1 MTAAPAGADGPGV
14 GAAPGAAAAPA
25 APGAAAAP
33 AAPARPRVL
42 VVRLDSFGDV
52 LVTGPA
58 VRAVAAG
65 ASHVT
70 MLCGPQGSPAA
81 DLLPGVDRVRV
92 WAAPWVTETARPVD
106 DALLAEFRALV
117 AEERPDEAVV
127 LTSFHQSPLP
137 VALLLRLAGVARVS
151 GASVDHPGSLLD
163 VRLRPGEDLPE
174 DIPEPERALR
184 IVEAAGFRLPPEDA
198 GRLVVRHDA
207 VLPPAVAALTA
218 PNGPGGA
225 AGPGGTAGRYV
236 VVHPGASVPAR
247 SWPESHHRALV
258 AAYAERG
265 IPVVVT
271 GSPGEAALTAA
282 VAGNTGI
289 DLGGRTTPAELAAVL
304 AGAEVV
310 VVGNTGP
317 AHLAAAVG
325 ASIVS
330 LFSPVVPAVKW
341 APYAPD
347 PERPPLVEVLGDQ
360 WAPCRSSRARE
371 CPVPGHPC
379 LSTVRVEDVLA
390 AHERLLDR
398 ASRMERRS
406 LRSTPE
412 GAA

>member
-1 MTAAPAGADGPGV
+1 MSAG
-14 GAAPGAAAAPA
+14 
-25 APGAAAAP
+25 
-33 AAPARPRVL
+33 RRVL
-42 VVRLDSFGDV
+42 VARLDSFGDV
-52 LVTGPA
+52 LVAGPA

-65 ASHVT
+65 AAHVT
-70 MLCGPQGSPAA
+70 MLCGPQGAPAA
-81 DLLPGVDRVRV
+81 DLLPGIDRVRV
-92 WAAPWVTETARPVD
+92 WAAPWVTETARPID

-117 AEERPDEAVV
+117 AEEQPDEAVV

-137 VALLLRLAGVARVS
+137 LALLLRLAGVPRVS

-174 DIPEPERALR
+174 DLPEPERALR
-184 IVEAAGFRLPPEDA
+184 IAEAAGFRLPPDDD
-198 GRLVVRHDA
+198 GRLAVRHDA
-207 VLPPAVAALTA
+207 VPPPPVAGLD
-218 PNGPGGA
+218 
-225 AGPGGTAGRYV
+225 RYV

-265 IPVVVT
+265 VPVVVT
-271 GSPGEAALTAA
+271 GSPGERALTAA
-282 VAGNTGI
+282 VAGDSGI
-289 DLGGRTTPAELAAVL
+289 DLGGRTSPAELAAVL

-325 ASIVS
+325 APIVS

-341 APYAPD
+341 APYAP
-347 PERPPLVEVLGDQ
+347 LVELLGDQ
-360 WAPCRSSRARE
+360 AAPCRLSRARE

-379 LSTVRVEDVLA
+379 LSGVRIADVLE

-398 ASRMERRS
+398 VSRTDRRS
-406 LRSTPE
+406 LRGGPE

>member
-1 MTAAPAGADGPGV
+1 MSAG
-14 GAAPGAAAAPA
+14 
-25 APGAAAAP
+25 
-33 AAPARPRVL
+33 RRVL
-42 VVRLDSFGDV
+42 VARLDSIGDV
-52 LVTGPA
+52 LVAGPA

-65 ASHVT
+65 AAHVT
-70 MLCGPQGSPAA
+70 MLCGPQGAPAA
-81 DLLPGVDRVRV
+81 DLLPGIDRVRV
-92 WAAPWVTETARPVD
+92 WAAPWVTETARPID

-117 AEERPDEAVV
+117 AEEQPDEAVV

-137 VALLLRLAGVARVS
+137 LALLLRLAGVPRVS

-174 DIPEPERALR
+174 DLPEPERALR
-184 IVEAAGFRLPPEDA
+184 IAEAAGFRLPPDDD
-198 GRLVVRHDA
+198 GRLAVRHDA
-207 VLPPAVAALTA
+207 VPPPPVAGLD
-218 PNGPGGA
+218 
-225 AGPGGTAGRYV
+225 RYV

-265 IPVVVT
+265 VPVVVT
-271 GSPGEAALTAA
+271 GSPGERALTAA
-282 VAGNTGI
+282 VAGDTGI
-289 DLGGRTTPAELAAVL
+289 DLGGRTSPAELAAVL

-325 ASIVS
+325 APIVS

-341 APYAPD
+341 APYAP
-347 PERPPLVEVLGDQ
+347 LVELLGDQ
-360 WAPCRSSRARE
+360 AAPCRLSRARE
-371 CPVPGHPC
+371 CPVPDHPC
-379 LSTVRVEDVLA
+379 LSGVRIADVLD

-398 ASRMERRS
+398 VSRTDRRS
-406 LRSTPE
+406 LRGGSE

>member
-1 MTAAPAGADGPGV
+1 MNDTVP
-14 GAAPGAAAAPA
+14 
-25 APGAAAAP
+25 
-33 AAPARPRVL
+33 PRVL

-52 LVTGPA
+52 LVAGPA

-92 WAAPWVTETARPVD
+92 WAAPWVTETARPID
-106 DALLAEFRALV
+106 DALLGEFRALV
-117 AEERPDEAVV
+117 TEVQPDEAVV

-137 VALLLRLAGVARVS
+137 VALLLRLAGVPRIT

-174 DIPEPERALR
+174 ELPEPERALR
-184 IVEAAGFRLPPEDA
+184 IAEAAGFRLPQGDA
-198 GRLVVRHDA
+198 GRLDVRLDA
-207 VLPPAVAALTA
+207 DAPAAVAGLD
-218 PNGPGGA
+218 
-225 AGPGGTAGRYV
+225 RYV

-271 GSPGEAALTAA
+271 GSPGEAALTAS
-282 VAGNTGI
+282 VAGDTGI
-289 DLGGRTTPAELAAVL
+289 DLGGRTNPAELAAVL
-304 AGAEVV
+304 AAAEVV

-325 ASIVS
+325 APVVS

-341 APYAPD
+341 APYG
-347 PERPPLVEVLGDQ
+347 PLVELLGDQ
-360 WAPCRSSRARE
+360 GAACRLSRARE

-390 AHERLLDR
+390 AHDRLLDR
-398 ASRMERRS
+398 ASRMEHRS
-406 LRSTPE
+406 LRRASEAP
-412 GAA
+412 A

>member
-1 MTAAPAGADGPGV
+1 MNAG
-14 GAAPGAAAAPA
+14 
-25 APGAAAAP
+25 
-33 AAPARPRVL
+33 RRVL
-42 VVRLDSFGDV
+42 VARLDSFGDV
-52 LVTGPA
+52 LVAGPA
-58 VRAVAAG
+58 VRAIAAG
-65 ASHVT
+65 AAHVT
-70 MLCGPQGSPAA
+70 MLCGPQGAPAA
-81 DLLPGVDRVRV
+81 DLLPGIDRVRV
-92 WAAPWVTETARPVD
+92 WAAPWVTETARPID

-117 AEERPDEAVV
+117 AEEQPDEAVV

-137 VALLLRLAGVARVS
+137 LALLLRLAGVPRVS

-174 DIPEPERALR
+174 DLPEPERALR
-184 IVEAAGFRLPPEDA
+184 IAEAAGFRLPPDDD
-198 GRLVVRHDA
+198 GRLAVRHDA
-207 VLPPAVAALTA
+207 VPPPPVAGLD
-218 PNGPGGA
+218 
-225 AGPGGTAGRYV
+225 RYV

-265 IPVVVT
+265 VPVVVT
-271 GSPGEAALTAA
+271 GSPGERALTAA
-282 VAGNTGI
+282 VAGDTGI
-289 DLGGRTTPAELAAVL
+289 DLGGRTSPAELAAVL

-325 ASIVS
+325 APIVS

-341 APYAPD
+341 APYAP
-347 PERPPLVEVLGDQ
+347 LVELLGDQ
-360 WAPCRSSRARE
+360 AAPCRLSRARE

-379 LSTVRVEDVLA
+379 LSGVRIADVLE

-398 ASRMERRS
+398 VSRTDRRS
-406 LRSTPE
+406 LRGGPE

>member
-1 MTAAPAGADGPGV
+1 MNP
-14 GAAPGAAAAPA
+14 
-25 APGAAAAP
+25 
-33 AAPARPRVL
+33 RPRVL

-52 LVTGPA
+52 LVAGPA
-58 VRAVAAG
+58 VRAVAAR

-70 MLCGPQGSPAA
+70 MLCGPQGAPAA

-92 WAAPWVTETARPVD
+92 WAAPWVTETARPID
-106 DALLAEFRALV
+106 DRVLGEFRALV
-117 AEERPDEAVV
+117 TEESPDEAVV

-137 VALLLRLAGVARVS
+137 VALLLRLAGVARIS

-174 DIPEPERALR
+174 EIPEPERALR
-184 IVEAAGFRLPPEDA
+184 IAGAAGFRLPPDDD

-207 VLPPAVAALTA
+207 DLPPALAGL
-218 PNGPGGA
+218 GG
-225 AGPGGTAGRYV
+225 YV

-247 SWPESHHRALV
+247 SWPEEHHRALV
-258 AAYAERG
+258 AAYAARG
-265 IPVVVT
+265 VSVVVT
-271 GSPGEAALTAA
+271 GSPGESALTAS
-282 VAGNTGI
+282 VAGETGI

-325 ASIVS
+325 APIVS

-341 APYAPD
+341 APHA
-347 PERPPLVEVLGDQ
+347 PLVELLGDQ
-360 WAPCRSSRARE
+360 TAPCRLSRARD

-379 LSTVRVEDVLA
+379 LSSVHVDDVLA

-398 ASRMERRS
+398 ASRTSRRS
-406 LRSTPE
+406 LRSAPE
-412 GAA
+412 GVV

>member
-1 MTAAPAGADGPGV
+1 MSGGAL
-14 GAAPGAAAAPA
+14 
-25 APGAAAAP
+25 
-33 AAPARPRVL
+33 PRVL

-52 LVTGPA
+52 LVAGPA

-70 MLCGPQGSPAA
+70 MLCGPQGAPAA
-81 DLLPGVDRVRV
+81 GLLPGIDQVRV
-92 WAAPWVTETARPVD
+92 WAAPWVTETARPID
-106 DALLAEFRALV
+106 DTLLGEFRALV
-117 AEERPDEAVV
+117 TEVQPDEAVV

-137 VALLLRLAGVARVS
+137 VALLLRLAGVRRVS

-174 DIPEPERALR
+174 DVPEPERALR
-184 IVEAAGFRLPPEDA
+184 IAEAAGFRLPPGDD
-198 GRLVVRHDA
+198 GRLGVRQDA
-207 VLPPAVAALTA
+207 DLLPEIAALD
-218 PNGPGGA
+218 
-225 AGPGGTAGRYV
+225 RYV

-247 SWPESHHRALV
+247 SWPEDHHRALV

-265 IPVVVT
+265 TPVVVT
-271 GSPGEAALTAA
+271 GSPGEAALTAS
-282 VAGNTGI
+282 VAGDTGI
-289 DLGGRTTPAELAAVL
+289 DLGGRTSPAELAAVL

-325 ASIVS
+325 VPIVS

-341 APYAPD
+341 APYAP
-347 PERPPLVEVLGDQ
+347 LVELLGDQ
-360 WAPCRSSRARE
+360 SAACRLSRARE

-379 LSTVRVEDVLA
+379 LSTVRVEDVLT

-398 ASRMERRS
+398 ASRMAGRS
-406 LRSTPE
+406 LRGAPD

>member
-1 MTAAPAGADGPGV
+1 VSGPG
-14 GAAPGAAAAPA
+14 
-25 APGAAAAP
+25 
-33 AAPARPRVL
+33 PRVL

-52 LVTGPA
+52 LVAGPA
-58 VRAVAAG
+58 VRAAAAG

-92 WAAPWVTETARPVD
+92 WAAPWVTETARPID
-106 DALLAEFRALV
+106 DALLGEFRALI

-137 VALLLRLAGVARVS
+137 VALLLRLAGVRRVS

-174 DIPEPERALR
+174 DIPEAERALR
-184 IVEAAGFRLPPEDA
+184 IAEAAGFRLPPGDD
-198 GRLVVRHDA
+198 GRLVVRRDA
-207 VLPPAVAALTA
+207 APPPVVAGLD
-218 PNGPGGA
+218 
-225 AGPGGTAGRYV
+225 RYV

-247 SWPESHHRALV
+247 SWPASHHRALV
-258 AAYAERG
+258 AEYGRRG
-265 IPVVVT
+265 VPVVVT

-282 VAGNTGI
+282 VAGDTGI
-289 DLGGRTTPAELAAVL
+289 DLGGRTTPAELAEVL

-341 APYAPD
+341 APYAPFED
-347 PERPPLVEVLGDQ
+347 RAPLVELLGDQ
-360 WAPCRSSRARE
+360 AAPCRLSRARE

-379 LSTVRVEDVLA
+379 LSEVRVEDVLE
-390 AHERLLDR
+390 AHGRLLDR
-398 ASRMERRS
+398 ASRITTRS
-406 LRSTPE
+406 LRSAPE

>member
-1 MTAAPAGADGPGV
+1 MS
-14 GAAPGAAAAPA
+14 
-25 APGAAAAP
+25 
-33 AAPARPRVL
+33 RPRVL
-42 VVRLDSFGDV
+42 VARLDSFGDV
-52 LVTGPA
+52 LVAGPA

-70 MLCGPQGSPAA
+70 MLCGPQGAPAA

-92 WAAPWVTETARPVD
+92 WAAPWVTETARPID
-106 DALLAEFRALV
+106 DTVLDEFRRLV

-137 VALLLRLAGVARVS
+137 LALLLRLAGVPRVS
-151 GASVDHPGSLLD
+151 GASVDHPGALLD

-174 DIPEPERALR
+174 DLPEPERALR
-184 IVEAAGFRLPPEDA
+184 IAAAAGYRLPPEDD

-207 VLPPAVAALTA
+207 VAPPSVAALE
-218 PNGPGGA
+218 
-225 AGPGGTAGRYV
+225 RYV

-247 SWPESHHRALV
+247 SWPEPHHRELV

-265 IPVVVT
+265 VPVVVT
-271 GSPGEAALTAA
+271 GSPGERDLTAA
-282 VAGNTGI
+282 VAGDTAV

-325 ASIVS
+325 APIVS

-341 APYAPD
+341 APYAP
-347 PERPPLVEVLGDQ
+347 LVELLGDQ
-360 WAPCRSSRARE
+360 AAPCRLSRARE
-371 CPVPGHPC
+371 CPVAGHPC
-379 LSTVRVEDVLA
+379 LSTVRTEDVLA
-390 AHERLLDR
+390 AHARLLDR
-398 ASRMERRS
+398 ASRMEARS
-406 LRSTPE
+406 LRSAPE
-412 GAA
+412 GDA

>member
-1 MTAAPAGADGPGV
+1 MTDDRRG
-14 GAAPGAAAAPA
+14 
-25 APGAAAAP
+25 
-33 AAPARPRVL
+33 PRVL
-42 VVRLDSFGDV
+42 VARLDSFGDV

-70 MLCGPQGSPAA
+70 MLCGPQGAPAA
-81 DLLPGVDRVRV
+81 ELLPGIDRVRV
-92 WAAPWVTETARPVD
+92 WAAPWVTETARPLD
-106 DALLAEFRALV
+106 DALLDEFRALV
-117 AEERPDEAVV
+117 DEERIDEAVV

-137 VALLLRLAGVARVS
+137 LAVLLRLAGVARVS

-174 DIPEPERALR
+174 DLPEPERALR
-184 IVEAAGFRLPPEDA
+184 IAEAAGFGLPADDD

-207 VLPPAVAALTA
+207 AAPPEVAALD
-218 PNGPGGA
+218 
-225 AGPGGTAGRYV
+225 RYV

-247 SWPESHHRALV
+247 SWPPEHHRALV
-258 AAYAERG
+258 AAYGDLG

-271 GSPGEAALTAA
+271 GSPGERALTAS
-282 VAGNTGI
+282 VAAGAPEDATVL
-289 DLGGRTTPAELAAVL
+289 DLGGRTSPAELAAVL

-325 ASIVS
+325 ARIVS

-341 APYAPD
+341 APYA
-347 PERPPLVEVLGDQ
+347 EHVELLGDQ
-360 WAPCRSSRARE
+360 GAACRLSRARE

-379 LSTVRVEDVLA
+379 LSSVTPEDVLA
-390 AHERLLDR
+390 AHGRLVGR
-398 ASRMERRS
+398 ALRMKPSS
-406 LRSTPE
+406 LRRTPE
-412 GAA
+412 ARA

>member
-1 MTAAPAGADGPGV
+1 MSAPERRDRDPSAPAWRSPH
-14 GAAPGAAAAPA
+14 
-25 APGAAAAP
+25 
-33 AAPARPRVL
+33 RVL

-52 LVTGPA
+52 LVAGPA

-70 MLCGPQGSPAA
+70 MLCGPQGAPAA
-81 DLLPGVDRVRV
+81 ELLPGVDRVRV
-92 WAAPWVTETARPVD
+92 WAAPWVTETARPID
-106 DALLAEFRALV
+106 DDLLTEFRAIL
-117 AEERPDEAVV
+117 AEEAPDEAVV

-137 VALLLRLAGVARVS
+137 VALLLRLAGVPRVS

-174 DIPEPERALR
+174 DVPERERALR
-184 IVEAAGFRLPPEDA
+184 IVEAAGFRLPTDDV
-198 GRLVVRHDA
+198 GRLGVRLD
-207 VLPPAVAALTA
+207 VDPPPQVAGL
-218 PNGPGGA
+218 
-225 AGPGGTAGRYV
+225 GRYV

-247 SWPESHHRALV
+247 AWPEQHHRALV
-258 AAYAERG
+258 AAYAARG
-265 IPVVVT
+265 VPIVVT
-271 GSPGEAALTAA
+271 GSPGERALTAR
-282 VAGNTGI
+282 VAGDTAI
-289 DLGGRTTPAELAAVL
+289 DLGGRTSPAELAAVL

-325 ASIVS
+325 VPIVS

-341 APYAPD
+341 APD
-347 PERPPLVEVLGDQ
+347 GPLVELLGDQ
-360 WAPCRSSRARE
+360 GAPCRLSRARE

-379 LSTVRVEDVLA
+379 LSTVRTEDVLE

-398 ASRMERRS
+398 ASRMVGRS

>member
-1 MTAAPAGADGPGV
+1 VSAG
-14 GAAPGAAAAPA
+14 
-25 APGAAAAP
+25 
-33 AAPARPRVL
+33 RRVL
-42 VVRLDSFGDV
+42 VARLDSFGDV
-52 LVTGPA
+52 LVAGPA

-65 ASHVT
+65 AAHVT
-70 MLCGPQGSPAA
+70 MLCGPQGAPAA
-81 DLLPGVDRVRV
+81 DLLPGIDRVRV
-92 WAAPWVTETARPVD
+92 WAAPWVTETARPID

-117 AEERPDEAVV
+117 AEEQPDEAVV

-137 VALLLRLAGVARVS
+137 LALLLRLAGVPRVS

-174 DIPEPERALR
+174 DLPEPERALR
-184 IVEAAGFRLPPEDA
+184 IAEAAGFRLPPDDD
-198 GRLVVRHDA
+198 GRLAVRHDA
-207 VLPPAVAALTA
+207 VLPPSVAGLD
-218 PNGPGGA
+218 
-225 AGPGGTAGRYV
+225 RYV

-265 IPVVVT
+265 VPVVVT
-271 GSPGEAALTAA
+271 GSPGERALTAA
-282 VAGNTGI
+282 VAGDTGI
-289 DLGGRTTPAELAAVL
+289 DLGGRTSPAELAAVL

-325 ASIVS
+325 APIVS

-341 APYAPD
+341 APYAP
-347 PERPPLVEVLGDQ
+347 LVELLGDQ
-360 WAPCRSSRARE
+360 AALCRLSRARE

-379 LSTVRVEDVLA
+379 LSGVRIADVLA

-398 ASRMERRS
+398 VSRTDRRS
-406 LRSTPE
+406 LRGGPE